1 MSINGS
7 FGICNLMPQKLTI
20 KKYIADIR
28 KKVDLAIGENLP
40 HGNDRVSR
48 AMCYAVLNGGKRLR
62 PVLFIAVFESL
73 GGRIDRGI
81 LTIACAIEF
90 IHTFS
95 LIQDDLPALDND
107 DYRRGKPAAHKVF
120 GEDIAILASD
130 SLLNE
135 AYKILLEE
143 DALDAGL
150 KVKIAS
156 ELMRTV
162 KILISGQEKD
172 LALTPQKPV
181 SQRAM
186 VRLPIAA
193 ATGLLRLK
201 EIYSGKTAALITA
214 CMKIA
219 GILRSVKANELKRLN
234 SFGMKL
240 GMSYQVLDDIL
251 NVTAENKAFK
261 GRKFSDQRK
270 EKITYVSL
278 IGVKKS
284 KETATN
290 LIKAA
295 KREIAKIN
303 RIDKEKLY
311 SLCDFFLERV
321 Y

>member
-1 MSINGS
+1 MKKNSK
-7 FGICNLMPQKLTI
+7 LKVRQKFRIENYIDTI
-20 KKYIADIR
+20 R
-28 KKVDLAIGENLP
+28 RRVDLAIRKNLSQ
-40 HGNDRVSR
+40 GKDRVSR
-48 AMCYAVLNGGKRLR
+48 AMRHAVLNGGKRLR
-62 PVLFIAVFESL
+62 PVLLIATFESL
-73 GGRIDRGI
+73 GGKIDSLV
-81 LTIACAIEF
+81 LTIAAAIEF

-107 DYRRGKPAAHKVF
+107 DYRRGNPAVHKLY

-135 AYKILLEE
+135 AYKIVLEE

-162 KILISGQEKD
+162 KILISGQEMD
-172 LALTPQKPV
+172 LALTLRKPV
-181 SQRAM
+181 
-186 VRLPIAA
+186 
-193 ATGLLRLK
+193 GLLRLK
-201 EIYSGKTAALITA
+201 EIYLGKTAALITA

-219 GILRSVKANELKRLN
+219 GILRKVKASELRRLN

-251 NVTAENKAFK
+251 NVTADNKAFE

-270 EKITYVSL
+270 GKITYVSL

-284 KETATN
+284 KETVEN

-303 RIDKEKLY
+303 YIDKEKLY
-311 SLCDFFLERV
+311 SLCDFLLKRT

>member
-1 MSINGS
+1 MSISGS
-7 FGICNLMPQKLTI
+7 FGIYNPMPQKLTI

-28 KKVDLAIGENLP
+28 KKVNLAIGENLP
-40 HGNDRVSR
+40 SGNDRVFR
-48 AMCYAVLNGGKRLR
+48 AMRYAMLSGGKRLR

-73 GGRIDRGI
+73 GGRIDSGI
-81 LTIACAIEF
+81 LTIASAIEF
-90 IHTFS
+90 IHAFS

-143 DALDAGL
+143 DAIDAGL

-162 KILISGQEKD
+162 KILISGQEMD
-172 LALTPQKPV
+172 LALTPRKP
-181 SQRAM
+181 A
-186 VRLPIAA
+186 
-193 ATGLLRLK
+193 GLLRLK
-201 EIYSGKTAALITA
+201 EIYSGKTAALIA
-214 CMKIA
+214 VSIKIA
-219 GILRSVKANELKRLN
+219 GILRSVKAGEIRRLN

-240 GMSYQVLDDIL
+240 GMSYQILDDIL
-251 NVTAENKAFK
+251 NVTAENKAFE

-270 EKITYVSL
+270 GKITYVSL

-284 KETATN
+284 KETAAN

-295 KREIAKIN
+295 KLELAKIN
-303 RIDKEKLY
+303 HIDKEKLY
-311 SLCDFFLERV
+311 SLCDFLLQRT

>member
-7 FGICNLMPQKLTI
+7 FGICNLMPQKLTL
-20 KKYIADIR
+20 KKYTADIR
-28 KKVDLAIGENLP
+28 KKVNLAIGENLP

-48 AMCYAVLNGGKRLR
+48 AMRYAVLNGGKRLR

-73 GGRIDRGI
+73 GGKIDNGI
-81 LTIACAIEF
+81 LTVASSIEF

-156 ELMRTV
+156 ELTRAV
-162 KILISGQEKD
+162 KILINGQEMD
-172 LALTPQKPV
+172 LALTPRKP
-181 SQRAM
+181 AC
-186 VRLPIAA
+186 
-193 ATGLLRLK
+193 LLRLK
-201 EIYSGKTAALITA
+201 EIYLGKTAALITA

-219 GILRSVKANELKRLN
+219 GILRSLKANELRLLN

-240 GMSYQVLDDIL
+240 GVSYQVLDDIL
-251 NVTAENKAFK
+251 NVTAKNKAFK

-270 EKITYVSL
+270 GKITYVSL

-311 SLCDFFLERV
+311 SLCDFLLQRA

>member
-1 MSINGS
+1 MS
-7 FGICNLMPQKLTI
+7 LKLAI
-20 KKYIADIR
+20 EKYITENRR
-28 KKVDLAIGENLP
+28 KVNLSIGENLP
-40 HGNDRVSR
+40 SANDRVSR
-48 AMCYAVLNGGKRLR
+48 AMRYAVLNGGKRLR

-73 GGRIDRGI
+73 GGRIDSGI
-81 LTIACAIEF
+81 LTIASAIEF

-130 SLLNE
+130 SLLNA

-143 DALDAGL
+143 DAIAAGL

-162 KILISGQEKD
+162 KILISGQEGD
-172 LALTPQKPV
+172 LALTPRKP
-181 SQRAM
+181 A
-186 VRLPIAA
+186 
-193 ATGLLRLK
+193 GLLRLK
-201 EIYSGKTAALITA
+201 EIYSGKTAALIAA
-214 CMKIA
+214 CAKIA
-219 GILRSVKANELKRLN
+219 GILRAVKAGELRRLN

-240 GMSYQVLDDIL
+240 GLSYQILDDIL

-270 EKITYVSL
+270 GKITYVSL
-278 IGVKKS
+278 IGLKKS
-284 KETATN
+284 QEIVEN
-290 LIKAA
+290 LMRQA
-295 KREIAKIN
+295 KRELAKIDK
-303 RIDKEKLY
+303 IDKGTLF
-311 SLCDFFLERV
+311 LLADFILQRR

>member
-1 MSINGS
+1 MS
-7 FGICNLMPQKLTI
+7 LKLAI
-20 KKYIADIR
+20 EKYITENRR
-28 KKVDLAIGENLP
+28 KVNLSIGENLP
-40 HGNDRVSR
+40 SANDRVSR
-48 AMCYAVLNGGKRLR
+48 AMRYAVLNGGKRLR

-73 GGRIDRGI
+73 GGRIDSGI
-81 LTIACAIEF
+81 LTIASAIEF

-130 SLLNE
+130 SLLNA

-143 DALDAGL
+143 DAIAAGL

-162 KILISGQEKD
+162 KILISGQEGD
-172 LALTPQKPV
+172 LALTPRKP
-181 SQRAM
+181 A
-186 VRLPIAA
+186 
-193 ATGLLRLK
+193 GLLRLK
-201 EIYSGKTAALITA
+201 EIYSGKTAALIAA
-214 CMKIA
+214 CAKIA
-219 GILRSVKANELKRLN
+219 GILRAVKAGELRRLN

-240 GMSYQVLDDIL
+240 GLSYQILDDIL

-270 EKITYVSL
+270 GKITYVSL
-278 IGVKKS
+278 IGLRKS
-284 KETATN
+284 QEIVEN
-290 LIKAA
+290 LMRQA
-295 KREIAKIN
+295 KRELAKIDK
-303 RIDKEKLY
+303 IDKGTLF
-311 SLCDFFLERV
+311 LLADFILQRR

>member
-1 MSINGS
+1 
-7 FGICNLMPQKLTI
+7 MPQKLNI

-28 KKVDLAIGENLP
+28 KKVNLAIGENLP

-48 AMCYAVLNGGKRLR
+48 AMRYAVLNGGKRLR

-73 GGRIDRGI
+73 GGRIDSGI
-81 LTIACAIEF
+81 LTIASSIEF
-90 IHTFS
+90 IHAFS

-156 ELMRTV
+156 ELTRAV

-172 LALTPQKPV
+172 LALTPRKPV
-181 SQRAM
+181 
-186 VRLPIAA
+186 
-193 ATGLLRLK
+193 GLLRLK
-201 EIYSGKTAALITA
+201 EIYLGKTAALITS

-219 GILRSVKANELKRLN
+219 GILRSLKANGLSRLN

-251 NVTAENKAFK
+251 NVTAKNKAFK
-261 GRKFSDQRK
+261 GRKFSDERK
-270 EKITYVSL
+270 GKITYVSL

-284 KETATN
+284 KEAVTN

-311 SLCDFFLERV
+311 SLCDFLLRRA

>member
-1 MSINGS
+1 MSLDPAIE
-7 FGICNLMPQKLTI
+7 
-20 KKYIADIR
+20 KYITDIR
-28 KKVDLAIGENLP
+28 KKVNLSIRENLAS
-40 HGNDRVSR
+40 GNDRVSR
-48 AMCYAVLNGGKRLR
+48 AMRYAMLNGGKRLR

-73 GGRIDRGI
+73 GGRIDSGI
-81 LTIACAIEF
+81 LTIASAIEF

-143 DALDAGL
+143 DAIDAGL

-162 KILISGQEKD
+162 KILISGQEMD
-172 LALTPQKPV
+172 LALTSRKPE
-181 SQRAM
+181 
-186 VRLPIAA
+186 
-193 ATGLLRLK
+193 GLLRLK

-214 CMKIA
+214 CVKIA

-251 NVTAENKAFK
+251 NVTADNKAFK
-261 GRKFSDQRK
+261 GRKFSDQGK
-270 EKITYVSL
+270 GKITYVSL

-284 KETATN
+284 KETVEN

-303 RIDKEKLY
+303 HIDKEKLY
-311 SLCDFFLERV
+311 SLCDFLLQRT

>member
-1 MSINGS
+1 MSLNRRIE
-7 FGICNLMPQKLTI
+7 
-20 KKYIADIR
+20 KYITDIR
-28 KKVDLAIGENLP
+28 KKVNLSIRENLASA
-40 HGNDRVSR
+40 NDRVSR
-48 AMCYAVLNGGKRLR
+48 AMRYAMLSGGKRLR

-73 GGRIDRGI
+73 GGRTDSGI
-81 LTIACAIEF
+81 LTIASAIEF

-143 DALDAGL
+143 DAIDAGL

-162 KILISGQEKD
+162 KILISGQERD
-172 LALTPQKPV
+172 LALTPQKP
-181 SQRAM
+181 A
-186 VRLPIAA
+186 
-193 ATGLLRLK
+193 GLLQLK
-201 EIYSGKTAALITA
+201 EIYSGKTAALIA
-214 CMKIA
+214 ASIKIA
-219 GILRSVKANELKRLN
+219 GILRSVKAGEIRRLN

-240 GMSYQVLDDIL
+240 GMSYQILDDIL
-251 NVTAENKAFK
+251 NVTAENKAFE

-270 EKITYVSL
+270 GKITYVSL

-284 KETATN
+284 RETAAN

-295 KREIAKIN
+295 KLELAKIDH
-303 RIDKEKLY
+303 IDKEKLY
-311 SLCDFFLERV
+311 SLCDFLLQRT

>member
-1 MSINGS
+1 
-7 FGICNLMPQKLTI
+7 MPQKLTI
-20 KKYIADIR
+20 KEYIADIR
-28 KKVDLAIGENLP
+28 KKVNLAIGENLP

-48 AMCYAVLNGGKRLR
+48 TMRYAVLNGGKRLR
-62 PVLFIAVFESL
+62 PVLLIAVFESL
-73 GGRIDRGI
+73 GGRIDSGI
-81 LTIACAIEF
+81 LTIASSIEF

-130 SLLNE
+130 GLLNE

-143 DALDAGL
+143 AALDAGL
-150 KVKIAS
+150 KVKIAC

-162 KILISGQEKD
+162 RILISGQEKD
-172 LALTPQKPV
+172 LALTLRKP
-181 SQRAM
+181 A
-186 VRLPIAA
+186 
-193 ATGLLRLK
+193 GLLRLK
-201 EIYSGKTAALITA
+201 EIYSGKTAALINA
-214 CMKIA
+214 SIKIA
-219 GILRSVKANELKRLN
+219 GILRSLEANELKRLN

-251 NVTAENKAFK
+251 NVSAENKAFK
-261 GRKFSDQRK
+261 GRKFSDRRK
-270 EKITYVSL
+270 GKITYVSL

-284 KETATN
+284 KETAAN

-303 RIDKEKLY
+303 QIDKEKLY
-311 SLCDFFLERV
+311 SLCDFLLQRA

>member
-1 MSINGS
+1 MSLNPAIE
-7 FGICNLMPQKLTI
+7 
-20 KKYIADIR
+20 KYITDIR
-28 KKVDLAIGENLP
+28 KKVNLSIRENLTS
-40 HGNDRVSR
+40 GNDRVSL
-48 AMCYAVLNGGKRLR
+48 AMRYAALNGGKRLR

-73 GGRIDRGI
+73 GGRIDSGI
-81 LTIACAIEF
+81 LTIASAIEF

-107 DYRRGKPAAHKVF
+107 DYRRGKPAAHKIF

-143 DALDAGL
+143 DAIDAGL

-162 KILISGQEKD
+162 KILISGQERD
-172 LALTPQKPV
+172 LALTSRKP
-181 SQRAM
+181 
-186 VRLPIAA
+186 I
-193 ATGLLRLK
+193 GLLRLK

-219 GILRSVKANELKRLN
+219 GILRSVKANELRRLN

-240 GMSYQVLDDIL
+240 GMSYQILDDIL
-251 NVTAENKAFK
+251 NVTADNKAFE

-270 EKITYVSL
+270 GKITYVSL

-284 KETATN
+284 KETVEN

-295 KREIAKIN
+295 KWEIGKIN
-303 RIDKEKLY
+303 YMDKEKLY
-311 SLCDFFLERV
+311 SLCDFLLQRT